1 MEAELITKADFNV
14 IYEENF
20 DRVYKAAVKY
30 SGNHHSA
37 EEIVQNVFMKLFT
50 NMDNVEKEAAK
61 AWLLLTTKYMALN
74 LKRDRKKECLMEDME
89 GEAEG
94 RLSESVEN
102 PEEFF
107 ERKIKDQQFM
117 ELKKGIFE
125 ALYEKN
131 PRWYEAITI
140 TYVLEKPQKEVAENM
155 EVTLDV
161 LHSILYRAKKWIRE
175 NYAEEYAHL
184 NKA

>member
-1 MEAELITKADFNV
+1 MDVELTTKADFKV

-37 EEIVQNVFMKLFT
+37 EEIVQNVFLKLYM
-50 NMDNVEKEAAK
+50 NMDNVEKEAAM

-74 LKRDRKKECLMEDME
+74 LKRDRKREFLVEEME
-89 GEAEG
+89 GEAEIT
-94 RLSESVEN
+94 LSESVEN

-107 ERKIKDQQFM
+107 VKKMKQQQFI
-117 ELKKGIFE
+117 EFRKGIFD
-125 ALYEKN
+125 ALYRKN

-140 TYVLEKPQKEVAENM
+140 TYVLDKPQKEVAEKM
-155 EVTLDV
+155 GVTLEV
-161 LHSILYRAKKWIRE
+161 LQAVLYRARRWMRE

-184 NKA
+184 DKA